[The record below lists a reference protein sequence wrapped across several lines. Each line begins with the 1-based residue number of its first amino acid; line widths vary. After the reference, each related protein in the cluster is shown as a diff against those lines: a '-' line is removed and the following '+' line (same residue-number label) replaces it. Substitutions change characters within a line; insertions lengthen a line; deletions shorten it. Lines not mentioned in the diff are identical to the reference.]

1 MEKISKL
8 PIMSMT
14 QIQKFADNIKSYIDG
29 TITID
34 DTRRKNFECIWHIC
48 TVFQANCFAQTLR
61 EFSQFI
67 SLNTEL
73 FSEEELLQGAKVL
86 GLETEKTNDKLQL
99 KIDWSKVVP
108 ENKMLPESKLND
120 IKEGL
125 EQEIKETLNVTE
137 TKPVLVKDLDGDVK
151 ITESKNKQKGTNP
164 MAKYLPDVN
173 KFTELS
179 DVINGIK
186 QITDV
191 GAHPALILKALDI
204 FREGSYRVF
213 KRKEDDTKAEQYRNM
228 SITKAF
234 DNVIRF
240 GGKRSEAINGF
251 IATCLSK
258 YELFPTIVPLH
269 AYIKSLNSKLS
280 DEDIA
285 ALVTHIVNLDCK
297 DKGYIN
303 NTSSELFR
311 SEMENMFELEN
322 FIRENGED
330 IPQKRI
336 RYNNKMISDLYPVLK
351 GKGQHKI
358 IDKDKYARQLQSII
372 NLYNPS
378 DNRLSV
384 YVDKADYDEADYSNG
399 EYPNTDDKK
408 PIEKSE
414 EQKDENKSVETTETP
429 QVEQQSTEKEKVA
442 EKAPEQATEAS
453 TEVSKDT
460 DKKSTK
466 KSKKKSK
473 K

>member
-1 MEKISKL
+1 
-8 PIMSMT
+8 
-14 QIQKFADNIKSYIDG
+14 
-29 TITID
+29 
-34 DTRRKNFECIWHIC
+34 
-48 TVFQANCFAQTLR
+48 
-61 EFSQFI
+61 
-67 SLNTEL
+67 
-73 FSEEELLQGAKVL
+73 
-86 GLETEKTNDKLQL
+86 
-99 KIDWSKVVP
+99 
-108 ENKMLPESKLND
+108 MLYS
-120 IKEGL
+120 
-125 EQEIKETLNVTE
+125 
-137 TKPVLVKDLDGDVK
+137 
-151 ITESKNKQKGTNP
+151 
-164 MAKYLPDVN
+164 
-173 KFTELS
+173 
-179 DVINGIK
+179 
-186 QITDV
+186 
-191 GAHPALILKALDI
+191 
-204 FREGSYRVF
+204 
-213 KRKEDDTKAEQYRNM
+213 
-228 SITKAF
+228 
-234 DNVIRF
+234 F
-240 GGKRSEAINGF
+240 GGKRSEAISGF

-297 DKGYIN
+297 DKGCIN

-311 SEMENMFELEN
+311 SEMESMFELEN

-399 EYPNTDDKK
+399 EYPNADDKK

-414 EQKDENKSVETTETP
+414 QKDENKPVETTETP

-466 KSKKKSK
+466 KSEKKSK

>member
-1 MEKISKL
+1 
-8 PIMSMT
+8 
-14 QIQKFADNIKSYIDG
+14 
-29 TITID
+29 
-34 DTRRKNFECIWHIC
+34 
-48 TVFQANCFAQTLR
+48 
-61 EFSQFI
+61 
-67 SLNTEL
+67 
-73 FSEEELLQGAKVL
+73 
-86 GLETEKTNDKLQL
+86 
-99 KIDWSKVVP
+99 
-108 ENKMLPESKLND
+108 
-120 IKEGL
+120 
-125 EQEIKETLNVTE
+125 
-137 TKPVLVKDLDGDVK
+137 
-151 ITESKNKQKGTNP
+151 

-213 KRKEDDTKAEQYRNM
+213 KRKEDDTKAEQYKNM

-297 DKGYIN
+297 DKGCIN

-311 SEMENMFELEN
+311 SEMESMFELEN

-384 YVDKADYDEADYSNG
+384 YVDKADYPNG
-399 EYPNTDDKK
+399 EYPNADDKK

-414 EQKDENKSVETTETP
+414 EQKDENKPVETTETP

-460 DKKSTK
+460 DKKSAKKSEK
-466 KSKKKSK
+466 KSKK
-473 K
+473 

>member
-8 PIMSMT
+8 PSMSMT

-125 EQEIKETLNVTE
+125 EQEIKETLNATE
-137 TKPVLVKDLDGDVK
+137 TKPILVKDLDGDVK
-151 ITESKNKQKGTNP
+151 VTEGKNKQKGSNP

-186 QITDV
+186 QITNV

-240 GGKRSEAINGF
+240 GGKRSEAISGF

-297 DKGYIN
+297 DKGCIN

-311 SEMENMFELEN
+311 SEMESMFELEN
-322 FIRENGED
+322 FIRE
-330 IPQKRI
+330 
-336 RYNNKMISDLYPVLK
+336 
-351 GKGQHKI
+351 
-358 IDKDKYARQLQSII
+358 
-372 NLYNPS
+372 
-378 DNRLSV
+378 
-384 YVDKADYDEADYSNG
+384 
-399 EYPNTDDKK
+399 
-408 PIEKSE
+408 
-414 EQKDENKSVETTETP
+414 
-429 QVEQQSTEKEKVA
+429 
-442 EKAPEQATEAS
+442 
-453 TEVSKDT
+453 
-460 DKKSTK
+460 
-466 KSKKKSK
+466 
-473 K
+473 